1 MDNLP
6 PTARH
11 IDPMLAEV
19 GVDHTFQKLVC
30 GQVLDDCSAVVIAV
44 LTQRHPQNAGVV
56 GRFYGTRLRGF
67 RDGSVFRPWRT
78 EPLGEVRWD
87 DVGGWVQLPGPTV

>member
-11 IDPMLAEV
+11 IDPILTEV
-19 GVDHTFQKLVC
+19 GLDHAFQKLVC
-30 GQVLDDCSAVVIAV
+30 GQVLDACSAVVIAV
-44 LTQRHPQNAGVV
+44 LTQQHPAGVV

-67 RDGSVFRPWRT
+67 SDGSVFRPWRT

-87 DVGGWVQLPGPTV
+87 DAVGWVQLPVPVV